1 MACGQQ
7 EAAKS
12 NSTVK
17 QGSMKEK
24 INEDVKKKNRPSNN
38 GKQVLQPEPW
48 AHSYP
53 HSTDDSLVIL
63 HIHRKLEKTN
73 HFQFAIFIAIPG
85 KYVTISLLGK

>member
-24 INEDVKKKNRPSNN
+24 INEDVKKK
-38 GKQVLQPEPW
+38 
-48 AHSYP
+48 
-53 HSTDDSLVIL
+53 TDPQIMANKYCNQNPG
-63 HIHRKLEKTN
+63 HIPTRIQLTT
-73 HFQFAIFIAIPG
+73 
-85 KYVTISLLGK
+85 VW